1 MTEKSAPA
9 NIFLSYAR
17 ENKPFTDDLVISLKS
32 HGFNPLRD
40 LEELAAGEAWQ
51 TRLTDMVKQAD
62 TLVFVA
68 SPLSLASPAC
78 ERELDIAFELGKRV
92 IPIVVDGANFDEIP
106 ERLRK
111 LQFIVFGQDGCSYA
125 QDISNLVKA
134 LREDI
139 RWVREHARLTSE
151 ARRWDERNRSD
162 GALLHGQALKDA
174 LEWRAQTTPK
184 HMDVADVVEDYLA
197 RSRIVERKSR
207 VRNVIGAAA
216 VTVLVVVVLV
226 SAVAI
231 RNISKARDE
240 ANAARD
246 RAIEAENQ
254 KSLELQ
260 ASDAAAVELRNTIA
274 ELEERLASMG
284 GPTAARR
291 AFSIAELEPYITN
304 LTSDNPAL
312 RRNSRRDIGGLL
324 KRLSDGELNRAVISR
339 LRRAADQDVNN
350 AYRYRTGAAV
360 AISQLGPSQPPM
372 TDRDGALAD
381 LAAMCN
387 SDGADPT
394 LRGHFSAAI
403 AVVSGR
409 PQQAGS
415 CAIPN

>member
-197 RSRIVERKSR
+197 RSRIVERKSN
-207 VRNVIGAAA
+207 VRNVVRTSTVIILAIASAAA
-216 VTVLVVVVLV
+216 MVAFALV
-226 SAVAI
+226 
-231 RNISKARDE
+231 RQE
-240 ANAARD
+240 
-246 RAIEAENQ
+246 
-254 KSLELQ
+254 LE
-260 ASDAAAVELRNTIA
+260 ASDIAAAQMQNTIA
-274 ELEERLASMG
+274 QLEARITTLENSGASVPG
-284 GPTAARR
+284 EIEARTSS
-291 AFSIAELEPYITN
+291 FSIAQLEPYISN

-360 AISQLGPSQPPM
+360 AISQLGPGQPPM